1 MGVVVRYITDPA
13 CIHSW
18 TVEPVVRRLMTEFG
32 ANLSWTFVM
41 GGLARDIPEPAAV
54 AREWLDVSARTGAVC
69 DPGLWLEAPI
79 ASTYPAAMAVI
90 AAAEQATDGGYAYL
104 RALREG
110 LVCFRRKL
118 DTTEALV
125 EAAREAGLDA
135 ARFRIDLNSNAIVEI
150 FGAHLEEAR
159 SVPVPAGAERALP
172 AMRFG
177 DGEWIVGVQP
187 YEAYAAAARAAG
199 AGRRAGA
206 GRGGARP
213 PLRARDRRR
222 GGARL
227 QPARPARAA
236 GAVEPRRRLAG
247 AAGARARRPPLR
259 GRLASGRPPG

>member
-199 AGRRAGA
+199 AEPAGEPAPDAAALVRRFGRVTAAEVELACNLPGPRAQQELWNLVA
-206 GRGGARP
+206 GWQARP
-213 PLRARDRRR
+213 VRVL
-222 GGARL
+222 GGHL
-227 QPARPARAA
+227 FE
-236 GAVEPRRRLAG
+236 AV
-247 AAGARARRPPLR
+247 
-259 GRLASGRPPG
+259 